1 MRPMRNVVRILQ
13 TKKTQRLLKSSG
25 CKRMLRGT
33 SILTRLDKSWRLLR
47 MSSDSMKPVEESI
60 TKKLTE
66 RLAPQHLEVINE
78 SYMHNVP
85 KGSETHFKVVV
96 ISDKF
101 QSVALIKRHR
111 MVNEVL
117 QEELNSGV
125 HALSILAKTPQQWE
139 DSAQNVGKSPPC
151 RGGAGL

>member
-1 MRPMRNVVRILQ
+1 MLRAKQEMASNSILN
-13 TKKTQRLLKSSG
+13 TVDKSLRLV
-25 CKRMLRGT
+25 RMLT
-33 SILTRLDKSWRLLR
+33 TDI
-47 MSSDSMKPVEESI
+47 MKPVEESI
-60 TKKLTE
+60 IQKLSE

-96 ISDKF
+96 ISEKF
-101 QSVALIKRHR
+101 QSVPLIKRHR
-111 MVNEVL
+111 MVNDVL
-117 QEELNSGV
+117 QDELESGV

-139 DSAQNVGKSPPC
+139 DSAQNIGKSPPC

>member
-1 MRPMRNVVRILQ
+1 M
-13 TKKTQRLLKSSG
+13 
-25 CKRMLRGT
+25 T
-33 SILTRLDKSWRLLR
+33 SN
-47 MSSDSMKPVEESI
+47 SMKPVEESI
-60 TKKLTE
+60 IRKISE

-96 ISDKF
+96 ISENF
-101 QSVALIKRHR
+101 QSVPLIKRHR

-139 DSAQNVGKSPPC
+139 ESQNIGKSPPC